1 MKMVSQTTAGQC
13 TTIGSGVPGTFVQF
27 GHWRSASGSAEN
39 DVVSRGR
46 TAAAL
51 AVAVAV
57 AAACVLGGAELAFR
71 LQHASEPEGVTST
84 AAVGD
89 GFAYFLGALAG
100 ALAGGLLAT
109 VAAVV
114 VGATRGRAFGIAASA
129 VAAIGLAVVLYA
141 RSRGGGY
148 DWWPGL
154 GELLGEVGW
163 LLVVC
168 LPTFLLGW
176 LGAVIA
182 DD

>member
-1 MKMVSQTTAGQC
+1 VYANRLWSPKRLVR
-13 TTIGSGVPGTFVQF
+13 I

-39 DVVSRGR
+39 ADVSSGR

-51 AVAVAV
+51 VAAVAVGV
-57 AAACVLGGAELAFR
+57 ACVLGGAELAFR

-84 AAVGD
+84 AAIGD
-89 GFAYFLGALAG
+89 GLAYFLGALAG

-114 VGATRGRAFGIAASA
+114 VGATHGKAFGIAASA
-129 VAAIGLAVVLYA
+129 GAAIALAVVLYA
-141 RSRGGGY
+141 RSRGSGY

-154 GELLGEVGW
+154 GELVGELGW

-182 DD
+182 DG

>member
-1 MKMVSQTTAGQC
+1 VS
-13 TTIGSGVPGTFVQF
+13 S
-27 GHWRSASGSAEN
+27 
-39 DVVSRGR
+39 GR

-51 AVAVAV
+51 AVATAV
-57 AAACVLGGAELAFR
+57 GVACVLGGAELAFR

-89 GFAYFLGALAG
+89 GFAYFLGALGG

-109 VAAVV
+109 VAALL
-114 VGATRGRAFGIAASA
+114 VGATRGKAFGIAAAA
-129 VAAIGLAVVLYA
+129 VAAIALGAVLYA
-141 RSRGGGY
+141 RSRSGGY

-154 GELLGEVGW
+154 GGLLDELGW

-176 LGAVIA
+176 LGAAIA
-182 DD
+182 DG